1 MQTGVGLSNFAAKY
15 KERSFDVGI
24 AEGHAVAMSA
34 GLSRAGMRPVCA
46 IYSTFLQR
54 AYDMLI
60 HDVAISKEHV
70 VFGVD
75 RAGLVGEDGA
85 THHGCYDM
93 SIYRSIPGTV
103 IAAPKDEL
111 ELKNMMYSAMLADG
125 GPYIIRYPRG
135 YGEGV
140 EWRSTQAEDLQVG
153 RGEQLVNGTKVAV
166 IAAGPVAN
174 RAVEAAREI
183 MAQTGW
189 TPSIYNI
196 RYIKP
201 IDQVLLSEVYNHY
214 ERIVTIEDGTVLG
227 GLYGAVAEYMSAQ
240 QTPKPVRA
248 VGIPDRYISQGTQ
261 KELHAECGLTTEE
274 IKKVIAEEIQ
284 KNEKKD

>member
-1 MQTGVGLSNFAAKY
+1 M
-15 KERSFDVGI
+15 
-24 AEGHAVAMSA
+24 
-34 GLSRAGMRPVCA
+34 
-46 IYSTFLQR
+46 
-54 AYDMLI
+54 
-60 HDVAISKEHV
+60 
-70 VFGVD
+70 
-75 RAGLVGEDGA
+75 
-85 THHGCYDM
+85 
-93 SIYRSIPGTV
+93 
-103 IAAPKDEL
+103 
-111 ELKNMMYSAMLADG
+111 
-125 GPYIIRYPRG
+125 
-135 YGEGV
+135 
-140 EWRSTQAEDLQVG
+140 
-153 RGEQLVNGTKVAV
+153 NGTKVAV

-174 RAVEAAREI
+174 RAVEAAQEI
-183 MAQTGW
+183 QAQTGW

-214 ERIVTIEDGTVLG
+214 DRIVTIEDGTVLG

-261 KELHAECGLTTEE
+261 KELRTECGLTTEE